1 MRRGPSLHR
10 SSTIA
15 GFHGAGLT
23 NLMFRRGQR
32 TRVGEIVMEHHIAPE
47 YYVLSRHFGFGYQAM
62 LGTLVDGGSE
72 PRCRV
77 DPQRLDEF
85 LAALLASPGAARPAS
100 SRGSAS
106 VTSSHTR
113 PATNAQ
119 PAT

>member
-1 MRRGPSLHR
+1 
-10 SSTIA
+10 
-15 GFHGAGLT
+15 
-23 NLMFRRGQR
+23 
-32 TRVGEIVMEHHIAPE
+32 MEHHIAPE

-85 LAALLASPGAARPAS
+85 LVTLLASPGARAQLRRAA
-100 SRGSAS
+100 SAS
-106 VTSSHTR
+106 ATSSHTR